1 MLCKF
6 VSVSLSPSL
15 SRSSLSPASAASLGA
30 FFSFS
35 FCHLYGLF
43 SFLHLQGCLQ
53 QSPGRQ
59 SYLEAQ
65 PALLLS
71 LGYVPAQTLGWS
83 RARVRSPAPQAALP
97 RAQPVLAL
105 AGAGQSPGPAGR
117 AGQGQLQE
125 LGCEQALG
133 EVCSVHALSEVECY

>member
-1 MLCKF
+1 MQDTTCAVQVCL
-6 VSVSLSPSL
+6 SLIVPFI
-15 SRSSLSPASAASLGA
+15 LSPASAASLGA

-35 FCHLYGLF
+35 FSHLYSLF

-65 PALLLS
+65 PVLLLS

-83 RARVRSPAPQAALP
+83 TARMGSTAPHAALP
-97 RAQPVLAL
+97 RHCQLWSL
-105 AGAGQSPGPAGR
+105 AGARQ
-117 AGQGQLQE
+117 GQGGQE
-125 LGCEQALG
+125 RGTAGAGLYTGTRGGWLC
-133 EVCSVHALSEVECY
+133 VCPF